1 MQCKYQFI
9 VITSN
14 TEKYTFKGTE
24 NIKIA
29 TLTTL
34 HKK

>member
-9 VITSN
+9 VITFN
-14 TEKYTFKGTE
+14 TKKHTFEGME

-29 TLTTL
+29 TLPTL

>member
-9 VITSN
+9 VITFN

-29 TLTTL
+29 T
-34 HKK
+34 